1 MIFYIARRLLAAIPT
16 LWAVLTLVFVL
27 VRIVPG
33 DPAIAILGDRATPDA
48 VAALQAK
55 LGVDRPIWEQ
65 YVVFLA
71 QSARGDFGISMST
84 NRPIL
89 ADIGAVIPHTLD
101 LTLAAMLI
109 GIVVGIPAG
118 VYAALHRN
126 RWIDVAARLLSL
138 IGLSFPVF
146 VSGIFLLLAF
156 ALHWRIFPV
165 IGNANL
171 ADPADRLLKLVL
183 PSLTLG
189 LVMAAY
195 ITRVTRSSMLSV
207 LDEDYM
213 RTARAKGVPWKRV
226 VWRHGLRNAGLPVV
240 TVVGLYIGIL
250 IGNSV
255 LTEIVFNRP
264 GLGKIIV
271 GALNQRDYTMLQG
284 LMVIY
289 CFLIVVVNLL
299 TDLTYGLIDPRV
311 KQGA

>member
-1 MIFYIARRLLAAIPT
+1 VIFYIVRRLLAAVPT
-16 LWAVLTLVFVL
+16 LLAVLSLVFVI

-33 DPAIAILGDRATPDA
+33 DPAIAILGDRATPAA
-48 VAALQAK
+48 VAALDAK
-55 LGVDRPIWEQ
+55 LGLDRPIWEQ
-65 YVVFLA
+65 YATFLKRSLA
-71 QSARGDFGISMST
+71 GDFGNSMIT
-84 NRPIL
+84 NRPIVT
-89 ADIGAVIPHTLD
+89 DVVAVLPHTLD
-101 LTLAAMLI
+101 LTIAAMLI
-109 GIVVGIPAG
+109 GTLTGVPAG
-118 VYAALHRN
+118 VAAALHRN
-126 RWIDVAARLLSL
+126 RAIDIVARLLSL
-138 IGLSFPVF
+138 VGLSFPVF

-171 ADPADRLLKLVL
+171 NDPLDRLDKLVL
-183 PSLTLG
+183 PAVTLG

-195 ITRVTRSSMLSV
+195 ITRVTRSAMLQV

-213 RTARAKGVPWKRV
+213 RTARAKGVPWRRV

-240 TVVGLYIGIL
+240 TVVGLYVGIL

-299 TDLTYGLIDPRV
+299 TDVAYGLIDPRV
-311 KQGA
+311 KQA

>member
-1 MIFYIARRLLAAIPT
+1 MIFYILRRLLVAVPT
-16 LWAVLTLVFVL
+16 LLAVLTLVFVI

-33 DPAIAILGDRATPDA
+33 DPAIAILGDRATPAA
-48 VAALQAK
+48 VAALDAK
-55 LGVDRPIWEQ
+55 LGLDKPIWRQ
-65 YVVFLA
+65 YVTFIGRAL
-71 QSARGDFGISMST
+71 SGDFGSSMIT

-89 ADIGAVIPHTLD
+89 ADVGAVLPHTID
-101 LTLAAMLI
+101 LTVAAMII
-109 GIVVGIPAG
+109 GTLLGVPAG
-118 VYAALHRN
+118 VVAALHCN
-126 RWIDVAARLLSL
+126 RGIDLAARLLSL
-138 IGLSFPVF
+138 LGLSFPVF
-146 VSGIFLLLAF
+146 VSGIFMLLAF

-171 ADPADRLLKLVL
+171 SDPIDRLDKLVL
-183 PSLTLG
+183 PALTLG

-195 ITRVTRSSMLSV
+195 ITRVTRSAMLQV

-213 RTARAKGVPWKRV
+213 RTARAKGVPWRRV

-240 TVVGLYIGIL
+240 TVVGLYVGIL

-299 TDLTYGLIDPRV
+299 TDVTYGLIDPRV
-311 KQGA
+311 KQA